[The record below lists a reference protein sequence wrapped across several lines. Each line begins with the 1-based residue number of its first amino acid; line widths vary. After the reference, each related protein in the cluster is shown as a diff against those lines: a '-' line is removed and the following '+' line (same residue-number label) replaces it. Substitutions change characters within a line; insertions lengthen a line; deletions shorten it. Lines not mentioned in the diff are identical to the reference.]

1 MGTFFQI
8 VNLFC
13 SSQYSTSKHLHS
25 LDLSRDRGSTYTSL
39 DRPGL
44 YTGYIIVLSLRSV
57 SISSQLGS
65 YPIVVFVVLFVVLRW
80 LLGLS
85 PQHLQQYHPLCI
97 VFCARQ
103 WFHGASPYFVPFCQI
118 NSLDS
123 CPYLYCWSSLC
134 SD

>member
-97 VFCARQ
+97 VL
-103 WFHGASPYFVPFCQI
+103 V
-118 NSLDS
+118 LDS
-123 CPYLYCWSSLC
+123 GSTGQVHILFHSVMCGYSKCIYTSRDARTGEW
-134 SD
+134 